1 MSAALPNPMRMTEIP
16 DADLVARVLNGDD
29 SAYGTLVRR
38 HQDLIYRHARGM
50 GLDHDTSLDLVQDA
64 FVRAYDRLEDCR
76 DGASYRAWL
85 FRIGRNLCLDEL
97 RNVRRLALPMSTV
110 EDADSLEDTR
120 VAEDELALTLRAA
133 LDRLPHA
140 LRQAF
145 LLKHD
150 AGYTYEEVADITESS
165 PSAVKMRVHRA
176 REALRAFLT
185 EQGVVSGTIELHD
198 GSDNRGVAE
207 RLTDEGQNKPT
218 SGARAKA
225 AHVSHSR
232 RIS

>member
-1 MSAALPNPMRMTEIP
+1 MSAALVDSSHGGELS
-16 DADLVARVLNGDD
+16 DSELVALVLDGDD
-29 SAYGTLVRR
+29 AAYGTLVRR

-64 FVRAYDRLEDCR
+64 FVRAYDRLQDCR
-76 DGASYRAWL
+76 DGGSYRAWL
-85 FRIGRNLCLDEL
+85 FRICRNLCLDEL
-97 RNVRRLALPMSTV
+97 RNVRRICVPMSTV
-110 EDADSLEDTR
+110 EDADYMEDTR
-120 VAEDELALTLRAA
+120 VDEGELALTLRAA

-176 REALRAFLT
+176 REALRSFLT
-185 EQGVVSGTIELHD
+185 AQGVVGTIEFEN

-207 RLTDEGQNKPT
+207 RLTDEGRNQRT
-218 SGARAKA
+218 SGARTSAV
-225 AHVSHSR
+225 HGSHSR